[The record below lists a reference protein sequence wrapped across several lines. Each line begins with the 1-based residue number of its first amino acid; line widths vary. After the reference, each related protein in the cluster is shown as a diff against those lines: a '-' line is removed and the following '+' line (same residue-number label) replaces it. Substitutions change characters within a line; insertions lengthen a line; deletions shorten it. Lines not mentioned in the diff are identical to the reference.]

1 MLPETCASKKKGTND
16 VGSSLSSV
24 WQFGSLAVW
33 SSLAEQFGQPNLQTA
48 FPSSFKICQF
58 SKSKNESDVLSRCE
72 SPNHSPRPLA
82 PFFGHC
88 LTHRSGFAAGQPRR
102 RVSSEARARHSSAQP
117 RTWRRFRGTTHPR
130 AEVPFLLVTTKCA
143 LFCWWPRASWRSSI
157 LPRADDR
164 STMIHLQRRR
174 TLRC

>member
-1 MLPETCASKKKGTND
+1 MSAALFP
-16 VGSSLSSV
+16 
-24 WQFGSLAVW
+24 QFGSLAVW
-33 SSLAEQFGQPNLQTA
+33 QFGAVWRSSLDSQTA
-48 FPSSFKICQF
+48 NCFPFFLVFHGLVFQDLPVFQVKKRIGCPF
-58 SKSKNESDVLSRCE
+58 TLCE

-164 STMIHLQRRR
+164 STMIHLQHRR